1 MFLGLRH
8 PLLGLE
14 PCGHIPPDDAQQF
27 RAGARGPHVEPA
39 HPATPTGEGQ
49 VLDRQGF
56 AVLDAVGEHRH
67 QPAAVGQR
75 LGQRHSDQFRPGQSE
90 NGAGG
95 RVRLAE
101 GEVDDPPVGI
111 PNGSQ
116 QRQTIHHGVQG
127 RAEKCLCGCAAEV
140 TGHAWDS
147 GTHREET
154 SVSPDRPEGPVG
166 RAAQVYCRRK
176 AGQNLR
182 RT

>member
-27 RAGARGPHVEPA
+27 RAGARPARRTGAPGDADRRGAGPRPTRVRRSRRSGRTPPPA
-39 HPATPTGEGQ
+39 RRCRAAPQINVIPINSVRGNPRTAQ
-49 VLDRQGF
+49 AAGF
-56 AVLDAVGEHRH
+56 A
-67 QPAAVGQR
+67 
-75 LGQRHSDQFRPGQSE
+75 
-90 NGAGG
+90 
-95 RVRLAE
+95 LAE

-154 SVSPDRPEGPVG
+154 SVSPDRPEGPV
-166 RAAQVYCRRK
+166 AAPQVYCRRK